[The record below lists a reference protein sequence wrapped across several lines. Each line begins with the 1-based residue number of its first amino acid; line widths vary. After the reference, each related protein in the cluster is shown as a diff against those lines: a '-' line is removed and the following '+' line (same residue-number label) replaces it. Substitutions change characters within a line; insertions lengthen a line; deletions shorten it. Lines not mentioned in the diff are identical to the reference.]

1 MIGRCCSFF
10 LRLEDQCFYCTA
22 LSSAC
27 EKERPPPSPGT
38 SRCGSAGSCPPRRS
52 SPTLRS
58 CKKTGQEAPAVLGQ
72 MHVFT

>member
-10 LRLEDQCFYCTA
+10 LRLEDQCFYCTV

-27 EKERPPPSPGT
+27 EKERPPPSPGRIPMRLCT
-38 SRCGSAGSCPPRRS
+38 GSRL

-58 CKKTGQEAPAVLGQ
+58 CKKMGQEAPAVLGQ